1 MRLIGLFLLLSCFTL
16 YAKSLTLNDWIK
28 YFNQH
33 NIQIIYSSDFLD
45 SKTLNTLITFEESI
59 SELNSAIEPLSL
71 TLVKVDDYTF
81 VINPIQKT
89 IKPRTGLIIHLY
101 DTEKHSINSF
111 SINHLATTNGLLL
124 LNNLES
130 NEIVL
135 NINAEGYFP
144 INSTVVPKQDHYT
157 SLVFTLKPK
166 PLNID
171 AITVTASQ
179 INFKSANS
187 SKTSLFREDIENTVS
202 LGNDPIRAT
211 QNIPGNASSGLSGKT
226 RTRGGNENESL
237 ILLDN
242 HILRDPFHFKNLFSL
257 FSSINL
263 STVDGLDFYSGVFPI
278 QYGGRLSSVLDIQT
292 GDNLAKPRHE
302 VGFDTINAYYTFRY
316 NSDDYQQQ
324 YLASIR
330 SGGYLI
336 NKQLIRDTIIQ
347 PQFDD
352 AYFKATQQMNNNW
365 SMSQH
370 LLLSRDEIVI
380 DDMDDVGSGE
390 AAKSQQQDQ
399 DLWMQVNFNNHENML
414 ATMQLYL
421 TRKNNSRIGNISNE
435 NTIASLSENLETKNY
450 GLKYD
455 HRFNFRDSISLKFGF
470 DVHQEST
477 QISRMRNANHFGE
490 LVNLLNFQNQYQQN
504 FVFANRGLAVDAFFN
519 TRYQYNE
526 KLIFDVGLRFEKKQ
540 WIDENVFSPRFNLS
554 YFYDGSTTYRFAL
567 GRHQQSQY
575 IDELLLEDETPA
587 YFNPTSADIV
597 VFEYNKIF
605 SKKLKL
611 RAEIYYKKYSS
622 TQPYYENLFN
632 GLRVLPDLF
641 YDRIRVS
648 PDDSQ
653 AKGIELTLSGSN
665 NNFDWSSSYIYS
677 DADDTIDSNE
687 FPRSW
692 DQHSSLKFNFHT
704 VLSSKYLNDWNL
716 DMTTNYHTG
725 WARTKIIQENGEI
738 YIGQRNQST
747 FKDFVQLDV
756 KLSKTKDTENGQLTY
771 AIQANNLLN
780 TSNPCCVDYQINNG
794 ILTSKERR
802 WLPITPNI
810 SIVYKWD

>member
-1 MRLIGLFLLLSCFTL
+1 MRLIGLCLFLACFNL

-45 SKTLNTLITFEESI
+45 GKTLNTIITLEESI
-59 SELNSAIEPLSL
+59 NELNSAIEPLSL
-71 TLVKVDDYTF
+71 TLIKVDNSTY
-81 VINPIQKT
+81 VINPIQKFVQ
-89 IKPRTGLIIHLY
+89 PRTGLIIQLY
-101 DTEKHSINSF
+101 DAEKKSINSF
-111 SINHLATTNGLLL
+111 SINHFSTATGLLL
-124 LNNLES
+124 LNNLQS
-130 NEIVL
+130 DEIQL
-135 NINAEGYFP
+135 NISAKGYFP
-144 INSTVVPKQDHYT
+144 ISPIVHLKQNHYT
-157 SLVFTLKPK
+157 TLFFTLNPK
-166 PLNID
+166 PFSID
-171 AITVTASQ
+171 NITVTASQ
-179 INFKSANS
+179 VNFQSTNS
-187 SKTSLFREDIENTVS
+187 SQTFFLREDIENTIPI
-202 LGNDPIRAT
+202 GNDPIRAT
-211 QNIPGNASSGLSGKT
+211 QSIPGNTSSGLSGKS

-263 STVDGLDFYSGVFPI
+263 ATVNGLDFYSGVFPI

-292 GDNLAKPRHE
+292 GDNLAKPTHE
-302 VGFDTINAYYTFRY
+302 VGFDLINAYYTYR
-316 NSDDYQQQ
+316 NSSDDYKQQ

-352 AYFKATQQMNNNW
+352 AYFKATQQLNNNW
-365 SMSQH
+365 STSQH
-370 LLLSRDEIVI
+370 LLLSHDEIVI
-380 DDMDDVGSGE
+380 DDMDDIGSGE
-390 AAKSQQQDQ
+390 AAKAQQQDQ
-399 DLWMQVNFNNHENML
+399 DLWIQLNFNNLENML
-414 ATMQLYL
+414 ATIQLYL
-421 TRKNNSRIGNISNE
+421 TRKNNTRIGNISNE
-435 NTIASLSENLETKNY
+435 NTIASLSEGIKTKNY

-455 HRFNFRDSISLKFGF
+455 HRFNFMENISFEFGL

-477 QISRMRNANHFGE
+477 QINLVRNVNHFGE
-490 LVNLLNFQNQYQQN
+490 LVNLLNLQDQYQQN
-504 FVFANRGLAVDAFFN
+504 FVFANQGLAVDTYFN
-519 TRYQYNE
+519 TRYQYND

-540 WIDENVFSPRFNLS
+540 WIEQNVFSPRFNLS
-554 YFYDGSTTYRFAL
+554 YFYDDSTTYRFAL

-597 VFEYNKIF
+597 VFEYNKIL
-605 SKKLKL
+605 SPKLNL
-611 RAEIYYKKYSS
+611 RAELYYKKYSS

-632 GLRVLPDLF
+632 GFQVLPDLF
-641 YDRIRVS
+641 YDRVRLA

-653 AKGIELTLSGSN
+653 AKGIELSLNGSN
-665 NNFDWSSSYIYS
+665 NHFNWSTSYIYS

-704 VLSSKYLNDWNL
+704 VLSSKYLNKWNL

-725 WARTKIIQENGEI
+725 WARTNLMQENGEI

-756 KLSKTKDTENGQLTY
+756 KLSKRIDTENGQLIY
-771 AIQANNLLN
+771 SIQANNLLN
-780 TSNPCCVDYQINNG
+780 SSNPCCVDYLFNNG
-794 ILTSKERR
+794 TLTSKQKR
-802 WLPITPNI
+802 WLPLTPNI
-810 SIVYKWD
+810 SIIYKWD